1 MSHSPVNLEYLA
13 FLFFGGFERLILTL
27 LYLVVKVFSDRWLQQ
42 FLGSDQGVFIDLVD
56 LLGNVW
62 SHRFWTVH
70 WIVLGEVHMIGK
82 IDIAVRFGSDP
93 ILHIPGDSICI
104 G

>member
-27 LYLVVKVFSDRWLQQ
+27 LYLVVKVFPDRWLQQ
-42 FLGSDQGVFIDLVD
+42 FLRSDQGVFIDLVD

-70 WIVLGEVHMIGK
+70 WIVLGEVHMIG
-82 IDIAVRFGSDP
+82 
-93 ILHIPGDSICI
+93 
-104 G
+104 